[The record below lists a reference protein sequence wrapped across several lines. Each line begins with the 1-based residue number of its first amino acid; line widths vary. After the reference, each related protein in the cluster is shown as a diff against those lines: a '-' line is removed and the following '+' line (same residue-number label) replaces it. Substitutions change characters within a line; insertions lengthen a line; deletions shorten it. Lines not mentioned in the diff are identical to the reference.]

1 MDFIYDLGFIKGR
14 TIPTTIPYEGARI
27 MDYLFTNTARAVD
40 LDAMWRCGHHKASFS
55 GTSHVPAPGLVAT
68 TTTRA
73 HRAFMS

>member
-40 LDAMWRCGHHKASFS
+40 LDAMWRCGHIIEHHSAA
-55 GTSHVPAPGLVAT
+55 HLMCQLPA
-68 TTTRA
+68 
-73 HRAFMS
+73 